1 MSTTPSRDILY
12 KNASF
17 IFKVSLLSFRLAK
30 DPDWRV
36 KRSAVEILPFFS
48 KLCNE
53 ETKSTYLLD
62 IYKSFTFESNKW
74 VRLSTIQILG
84 RFVSNVTE
92 NNLNNYILDYYIN
105 LVDEC
110 YNNPSVEIVE
120 LDVISR

>member
-1 MSTTPSRDILY
+1 M
-12 KNASF
+12 
-17 IFKVSLLSFRLAK
+17 AK

-74 VRLSTIQILG
+74 VRLSTIQIIG
-84 RFVSNVTE
+84 RFVSNFTE
-92 NNLNNYILDYYIN
+92 NNLNNYILDYYIS

-110 YNNPSVEIVE
+110 YKNPSSEIVE